1 MEDLEKYIGVDQAV
15 LLEAWKQRRKVMEE
29 EENAK
34 WFIVTTKL
42 SGLNFDYKQF
52 IYQSTQK

>member
-34 WFIVTTKL
+34 
-42 SGLNFDYKQF
+42 
-52 IYQSTQK
+52 